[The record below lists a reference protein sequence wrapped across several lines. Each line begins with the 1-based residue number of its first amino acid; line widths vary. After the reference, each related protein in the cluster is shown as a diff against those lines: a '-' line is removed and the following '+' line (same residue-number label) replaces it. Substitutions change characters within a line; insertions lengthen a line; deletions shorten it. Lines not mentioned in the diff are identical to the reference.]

1 MDIMELLQKT
11 DEQIA
16 DMSTDFP
23 EIETDIF
30 STRSPKKLARELL
43 ASEKAKSIYSSVEY
57 SPIFSIFT
65 VYRRATN
72 DERVYYVVSNGRCW
86 RRIWTAS
93 EAAFEIA
100 RRVIFFGNRNLELSA
115 QAISRQTPL
124 RDDLLD
130 LLKIPLNNASQKEQ
144 IIEKISKC
152 RFWFPKFNG
161 ENSPQI
167 YF

>member
-72 DERVYYVVSNGRCW
+72 DERVYYVVSNGKYW

-93 EAAFEIA
+93 EAAFEVA
-100 RRVIFFGNRNLELSA
+100 RRAAFLGKVGIEFTMRDIERN
-115 QAISRQTPL
+115 ITI
-124 RDDLLD
+124 RDVFLD
-130 LLKIPLNNASQKEQ
+130 MLKIPFDDFSPMD
-144 IIEKISKC
+144 IENLTTP
-152 RFWFPKFNG
+152 F
-161 ENSPQI
+161 
-167 YF
+167 